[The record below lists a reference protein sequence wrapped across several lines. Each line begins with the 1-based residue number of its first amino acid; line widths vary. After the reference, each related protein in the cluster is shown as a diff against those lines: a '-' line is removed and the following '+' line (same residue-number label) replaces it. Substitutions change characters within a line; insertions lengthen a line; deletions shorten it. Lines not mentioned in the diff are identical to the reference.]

1 MKNVGIVRRLDEL
14 GRIVIPREFRKTHRI
29 NVGDPLEIMAT
40 ETGNIVITKVD
51 MLSDLTALCE
61 TACQSL
67 SAELSMTVA
76 GSGFDNLLTASGQGR
91 SSLVDKPLPHSITKL
106 LKNRG
111 FYNGSVMSDEIAK
124 LPEDIAFGY
133 VCIVPIQSYDDCF
146 GGLFAFSN
154 KEIAGFDIAAMK
166 LAGRLVGDTLAKY

>member
-29 NVGDPLEIMAT
+29 NVGDPLEIVAT

-67 SAELSMTVA
+67 SAELNMTIA
-76 GSGFDNLLTASGQGR
+76 GASFVDFLTASGPGR
-91 SSLVDKPLPHSITKL
+91 SGLIDKPLPQSVSKL

-111 FYNGSVMSDEIAK
+111 FFNGDIISDQIAK
-124 LPEDIAFGY
+124 MPETTFSH

-154 KEIAGFDIAAMK
+154 KEITGFDAAAVK